1 MVEYAIFMNGNRK
14 PKMKIQEYFEDGSM
28 RLIDGSIS
36 EKNEILEIIKRK
48 TNKNIAVLCV
58 LLEQTKE
65 Q

>member
-14 PKMKIQEYFEDGSM
+14 LKMKIKEYFEDGSV
-28 RLIDGSIS
+28 RLIDGSIL